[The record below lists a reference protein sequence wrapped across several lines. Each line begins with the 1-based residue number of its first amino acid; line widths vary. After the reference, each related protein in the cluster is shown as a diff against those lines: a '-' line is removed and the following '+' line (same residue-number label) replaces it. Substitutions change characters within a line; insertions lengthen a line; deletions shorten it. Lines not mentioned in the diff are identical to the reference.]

1 LVVDLT
7 TKGNMRVL
15 LAHRPVYDDW
25 SFPKGKAEAGETP
38 ESAAIREV
46 LEETGYRCRI
56 IAPLGLTRHNLDGG
70 VKEVTWYAMRPLP
83 DSPGFEPNA
92 EVDQISWLSPRRARD
107 MLAYENEQELID
119 ATDLKRI
126 MRTGTLRLVRHGDAG
141 ERGKWPGADITRP
154 LTAKGR
160 RQAGDI
166 AEALA
171 GVGVDRILS
180 SPYLR
185 CVETVEAFA
194 AQIGAH
200 VELEERLADET
211 TAEDALSLLASMV
224 GYNAILCSHGD
235 LIPLVLRRL
244 RRDGLAIATP
254 IECAKGSIWE
264 IEVDGG
270 KFTEARYRPP
280 PG

>member
-1 LVVDLT
+1 
-7 TKGNMRVL
+7 
-15 LAHRPVYDDW
+15 
-25 SFPKGKAEAGETP
+25 
-38 ESAAIREV
+38 
-46 LEETGYRCRI
+46 
-56 IAPLGLTRHNLDGG
+56 
-70 VKEVTWYAMRPLP
+70 
-83 DSPGFEPNA
+83 
-92 EVDQISWLSPRRARD
+92 
-107 MLAYENEQELID
+107 
-119 ATDLKRI
+119 
-126 MRTGTLRLVRHGDAG
+126 
-141 ERGKWPGADITRP
+141 
-154 LTAKGR
+154 
-160 RQAGDI
+160 
-166 AEALA
+166 
-171 GVGVDRILS
+171 VDRILS

-224 GYNAILCSHGD
+224 GYNAVLCSHGD
-235 LIPLVLRRL
+235 LIPLLLRRL
-244 RRDGLAIATP
+244 RRNGLAIATP